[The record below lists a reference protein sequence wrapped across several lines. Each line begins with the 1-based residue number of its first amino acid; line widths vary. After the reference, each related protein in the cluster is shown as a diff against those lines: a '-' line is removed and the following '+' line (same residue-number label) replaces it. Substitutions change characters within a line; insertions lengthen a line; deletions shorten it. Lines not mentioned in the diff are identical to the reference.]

1 MTIIVLPG
9 RIESFFC
16 FYQGDFFMEISI
28 AAENLFHFF
37 GFPVTNSLLVGL
49 CVSIFLIL
57 ITRHIIRKKTL
68 VPYGIQNI
76 LEIIFEALLDLVQSV
91 TQDRKQ
97 AQQFF
102 PLIATIFLFVLFSNW
117 AGLLPGLG
125 TVGLTH
131 LKDGHSTIIP
141 FLRSTSADLNFT
153 LALSLIAVLSVQLT
167 GIATLG
173 FVKYGKKFFISPF
186 HKPYGI
192 GTAVGI
198 LELVSEIGKMISF
211 TFRLFGNVF
220 AGEVLLTVML
230 HLVPYLLPL
239 PFMFLEIFVGFI
251 QAIVFAMLT
260 LVFLKTATIPAEH

>member
-1 MTIIVLPG
+1 
-9 RIESFFC
+9 
-16 FYQGDFFMEISI
+16 MEISI
-28 AAENLFHFF
+28 AAEKLFSIGSLPITNALMVGFF
-37 GFPVTNSLLVGL
+37 
-49 CVSIFLIL
+49 VSIFLIL
-57 ITRHIIRKKTL
+57 LTQIVLRKMTL
-68 VPYGIQNI
+68 VPRGVQNV
-76 LEIIFEALLDLVQSV
+76 LEFVFEALLDLVESV
-91 TQDRKQ
+91 TQDKKQ
-97 AQQFF
+97 ARQFF
-102 PLIATIFLFVLFSNW
+102 PIIATIFLFVLISNW

-125 TVGLTH
+125 TIGLLHTVGE
-131 LKDGHSTIIP
+131 HSTIIP

-153 LALSLIAVLSVQLT
+153 LALSLIAVFTVQFT

-173 FVKYGKKFFISPF
+173 VIKYGKKFFVSPF

-198 LELVSEIGKMISF
+198 LELVSELGKMISF

>member
-1 MTIIVLPG
+1 
-9 RIESFFC
+9 
-16 FYQGDFFMEISI
+16 MEISI
-28 AAENLFHFF
+28 VAEKLFSI
-37 GFPVTNSLLVGL
+37 GSLPITNALLVGFL
-49 CVSIFLIL
+49 VSIFLIL
-57 ITRHIIRKKTL
+57 LTQIVLKKMTL
-68 VPYGIQNI
+68 VPRGVQNV
-76 LEIIFEALLDLVQSV
+76 LEFIFEALLDLVESV
-91 TQDRKQ
+91 TQDKKQ
-97 AQQFF
+97 ARQFF
-102 PLIATIFLFVLFSNW
+102 PLIATIFLFVLIANW

-125 TVGLTH
+125 TIGLLH
-131 LKDGHSTIIP
+131 GEEGHMTIIP

-153 LALSLIAVLSVQLT
+153 LALSLIAVFTIQFT
-167 GIATLG
+167 GIAALG
-173 FVKYGKKFFISPF
+173 IIKYGKKFFVSPL

-230 HLVPYLLPL
+230 HIFPYLLPL

-260 LVFLKTATIPAEH
+260 LVFLKMATLPAEH